1 MLLLILLLL
10 QSLLLI
16 GLGWH
21 VYRQRRALAIAQ
33 QACHNSQVQMQ
44 VVADSR
50 QQQEKLVLAEQ
61 GRAQALEREI
71 EQLHQQQEQELQ
83 AMRNERD
90 AANAWHEQRYAALQD
105 QYQHAQ
111 HLNQQWLA
119 LAEEIDRL
127 GQIVHTFERWNDR
140 LDEMM
145 VHNRTMQNESEEF
158 NGIVKQTVLL
168 ALNASIEAA
177 RAGEQGRGFAI
188 VADEVRTLAHR
199 SGVLN
204 DGYRQSLLQSAVIT
218 TGTFQDIQ
226 AASRMI
232 HTAIQGIRINL
243 QQLNEQCTDHSTLA
257 A

>member
-16 GLGWH
+16 GLGWYL
-21 VYRQRRALAIAQ
+21 YRQRQALVSAEQ
-33 QACHNSQVQMQ
+33 GHHNSQLQALAL
-44 VVADSR
+44 ADSR
-50 QQQEKLVLAEQ
+50 QQREMLIQTEQ
-61 GRAQALEREI
+61 QRVQALEQ
-71 EQLHQQQEQELQ
+71 QLAQLRQQQEQELQ
-83 AMRNERD
+83 AMRSERD
-90 AANAWHEQRYAALQD
+90 AVNSWHEQRYAALQD
-105 QYQHAQ
+105 QYQQAQ
-111 HLNQQWLA
+111 QLNQQWLA
-119 LAEEIDRL
+119 LADDIDRL

-140 LDEMM
+140 LEEMM
-145 VHNRTMQNESEEF
+145 VHNRAMQSESEEF

-199 SGVLN
+199 SGMLN

-232 HTAIQGIRINL
+232 HTAIQGIRMNL
-243 QQLNEQCTDHSTLA
+243 QQLSEQYTDHSALA